1 MGTVSDGDDVTAC
14 LRGKWKGCVILQ
26 KTDTRSWDCEMVHW
40 STLVLEPWGCVAAG
54 KTGWESGRALQPG
67 KTGWESGRALQPGK
81 TGWESGRALAARE
94 DRLGVRACLAAR
106 EDRLGVRACL
116 GSQGRQAG
124 SQGVPWQPGKTGWES
139 GRALAA
145 ISVRRKHLSCVLSNG
160 GVQQVQKLAY
170 PVLRIQSFQKWC
182 LKFSVCTGCR
192 KFSFSNVC
200 LSGSFNFISQKFSS
214 VVMYVITRDSCLVLL
229 TSRQP
234 LRVTSRQAQTS

>member
-1 MGTVSDGDDVTAC
+1 MPEREVERVRDSAEDRHPELRLRNGALEHISPGTLGLC
-14 LRGKWKGCVILQ
+14 GC
-26 KTDTRSWDCEMVHW
+26 
-40 STLVLEPWGCVAAG
+40 
-54 KTGWESGRALQPG
+54 
-67 KTGWESGRALQPGK
+67 
-81 TGWESGRALAARE
+81 RE

-106 EDRLGVRACL
+106 EDRLGVRAC
-116 GSQGRQAG
+116 
-124 SQGVPWQPGKTGWES
+124 
-139 GRALAA
+139 LAA